1 MESNQTEIGMMF
13 MARKKSNR
21 LHGHYCKICGE
32 YKANEKFSGK
42 GHAAHIC
49 KACAKLPA
57 AEKAERETI
66 TRLMNL
72 PMGRLSES
80 QKKWLKNRTQDS
92 RPEVSA
98 LAREI
103 YNAHFPHAER
113 NAMKKQLL
121 INNLE
126 FEVHTDIYDEYGDE
140 WEVNQRFTAD
150 RKNREL
156 TMTDFDTGKAME
168 IAIDGGKMS
177 KLLRWIVHTLEIFM
191 WEQDYGLGP
200 ETLDPDV
207 DLSPDFY
214 DEDETFS
221 ADEYSAPE
229 GPPCWRVKVEYS
241 NHKEQQ
247 ILSVQD
253 FLDDRPEE
261 GYCELLSFFGV
272 DENEMFF
279 GD

>member
-1 MESNQTEIGMMF
+1 MMF
-13 MARKKSNR
+13 MAKKKSNR
-21 LHGHYCKICGE
+21 PHGHYCKICGE

-80 QKKWLKNRTQDS
+80 QQKWLKNRTQDS

-113 NAMKKQLL
+113 NAMKKQFL

-140 WEVNQRFTAD
+140 WAVNQRFTAD

-156 TMTDFDTGKAME
+156 TMTDFDTGKTME

-177 KLLRWIVHTLEIFM
+177 KLLCWIVRSLEIFM

-207 DLSPDFY
+207 DLLPDFY
-214 DEDETFS
+214 DKDETFP
-221 ADEYSAPE
+221 ADEYSE
-229 GPPCWRVKVEYS
+229 TERPPCWRVKVEYA
-241 NHKEQQ
+241 NHTEQE
-247 ILSVQD
+247 IVAFRE
-253 FLDDRPEE
+253 FLDDGPEE
-261 GYCELLSFFGV
+261 LYRELLPFFSV
-272 DENEMFF
+272 DENEMIF
-279 GD
+279 